1 MAPGVIGTM
10 VAMAYAMLV
19 DSPFAKDLIQLVG
32 DGFCG
37 FPEVILDVDHL
48 GRRTT
53 SASPLCSCH

>member
-32 DGFCG
+32 DVFVA
-37 FPEVILDVDHL
+37 FLK
-48 GRRTT
+48 
-53 SASPLCSCH
+53 